1 MRYSYEYKRNAVELY
16 RHGQWPD
23 TPDGIKAGN
32 FHHKIREWARIEE
45 ACGLDALRHK
55 CSRGRFSCHILVSSR
70 ADSYIFATSQKSG
83 FCISEIMM
91 FCRTVIC
98 KILPDIFAADKIGL
112 LTAKSLRCADSEW
125 QKHMS
130 LPYIFITNVTGE
142 PSPCHTM
149 QLCNTHN
156 SGDYKLCNVP
166 KLRE

>member
-1 MRYSYEYKRNAVELY
+1 MFYK
-16 RHGQWPD
+16 
-23 TPDGIKAGN
+23 
-32 FHHKIREWARIEE
+32 
-45 ACGLDALRHK
+45 
-55 CSRGRFSCHILVSSR
+55 
-70 ADSYIFATSQKSG
+70 
-83 FCISEIMM
+83 
-91 FCRTVIC
+91 TVIC

-156 SGDYKLCNVP
+156 SGDYKLCNVL
-166 KLRE
+166 KLK